1 MQLFIKTP
9 DGKTEILNVNLS
21 LSVENI
27 THLIED
33 KMFVPTFFQR
43 LYSQGKCLNHNDYVE
58 DLGIKDGDTLELNY
72 DILSGG
78 KNASRFKKA
87 SSFLYTSRTKPTFSP
102 FGCSKFINVI
112 HQNYLKRFQCIR
124 AYLN

>member
-1 MQLFIKTP
+1 MQLFIRIP

-27 THLIED
+27 THIIED
-33 KMFVPTFFQR
+33 KMFVPSFFQR
-43 LYSQGKCLNHNDYVE
+43 LYIRGECLNHEDYIE

-72 DILSGG
+72 EILGSG

-87 SSFLYTSRTKPTFSP
+87 SSCFRWKWKKKRTRRLQK
-102 FGCSKFINVI
+102 
-112 HQNYLKRFQCIR
+112 KRRKMRLR
-124 AYLN
+124 AR

>member
-9 DGKTEILNVNLS
+9 DGKNEILNVNLS

-43 LYSQGKCLNHNDYVE
+43 LYRQGKCLNQEDNIE
-58 DLGIKDGDTLELNY
+58 DLGIKDGDNLELNY
-72 DILSGG
+72 DILGGG

-87 SSFLYTSRTKPTFSP
+87 SSCFRW
-102 FGCSKFINVI
+102 
-112 HQNYLKRFQCIR
+112 
-124 AYLN
+124 

>member
-1 MQLFIKTP
+1 MQLFIRIP

-33 KMFVPTFFQR
+33 KMFVPSFFQR
-43 LYSQGKCLNHNDYVE
+43 LYIRGECLNHEDYIE

-72 DILSGG
+72 EILGSG

-87 SSFLYTSRTKPTFSP
+87 SSCFRWKWKKKRTRRLQK
-102 FGCSKFINVI
+102 
-112 HQNYLKRFQCIR
+112 KRRKMRLR
-124 AYLN
+124 AR

>member
-9 DGKTEILNVNLS
+9 DGKIEILNVNLS

-33 KMFVPTFFQR
+33 KLFIPSFFQR
-43 LYSQGKCLNHNDYVE
+43 LYNQGKCLNYEDYIE
-58 DLGIKDGDTLELNY
+58 DLGLKEGDTLELNY
-72 DILSGG
+72 DILGAG

-87 SSFLYTSRTKPTFSP
+87 SSCFRWKWKKKRTRRLQK
-102 FGCSKFINVI
+102 
-112 HQNYLKRFQCIR
+112 KRRKMRLR
-124 AYLN
+124 AR

>member
-9 DGKTEILNVNLS
+9 DGKIEILNVNLS

-33 KMFVPTFFQR
+33 KMFVPSFFQR
-43 LYSQGKCLNHNDYVE
+43 LYNQGKCLNHEDYIE
-58 DLGIKDGDTLELNY
+58 DLGLKEGDTLELNY
-72 DILSGG
+72 DILGGG

-87 SSFLYTSRTKPTFSP
+87 SSCFRWKWKKKRTRRLQK
-102 FGCSKFINVI
+102 
-112 HQNYLKRFQCIR
+112 KRRKMRIR
-124 AYLN
+124 AR

>member
-9 DGKTEILNVNLS
+9 GGKTEIITAHLS

-33 KMFVPTFFQR
+33 KLFVPSFFQR
-43 LYSQGKCLNHNDYVE
+43 LYSQGECLNHDDCIE
-58 DLGIKDGDTLELNY
+58 DLGLKEGDTLELNY
-72 DILSGG
+72 EILGSG

-87 SSFLYTSRTKPTFSP
+87 SSCFRWKWKKKRTRRLQK
-102 FGCSKFINVI
+102 
-112 HQNYLKRFQCIR
+112 KRRKMRLR
-124 AYLN
+124 AR

>member
-1 MQLFIKTP
+1 MQLFIRIP

-33 KMFVPTFFQR
+33 KMFVPIFFQR
-43 LYSQGKCLNHNDYVE
+43 LYIRGECLNHEDYIE

-72 DILSGG
+72 EILGSG

-87 SSFLYTSRTKPTFSP
+87 SSCFRWKWKKKRTRRLQK
-102 FGCSKFINVI
+102 
-112 HQNYLKRFQCIR
+112 KRRKMRLR
-124 AYLN
+124 AR

>member
-9 DGKTEILNVNLS
+9 DGKPEIITANLS

-33 KMFVPTFFQR
+33 KLFVPSFFQR
-43 LYSQGKCLNHNDYVE
+43 LYSQGECLNHDDCIE
-58 DLGIKDGDTLELNY
+58 DLGLKDGDTLELNY
-72 DILSGG
+72 DILGGG

-87 SSFLYTSRTKPTFSP
+87 SSCFRWKWKKKRTRRLQK
-102 FGCSKFINVI
+102 
-112 HQNYLKRFQCIR
+112 KRRKMRLR
-124 AYLN
+124 AR

>member
-1 MQLFIKTP
+1 MQLFIRTP
-9 DGKTEILNVNLS
+9 DGKNEILNVNLS

-43 LYSQGKCLNHNDYVE
+43 LYRQGKYLNQEDNIE
-58 DLGIKDGDTLELNY
+58 DLCIKDGDTLELNY
-72 DILSGG
+72 DILGGG

-87 SSFLYTSRTKPTFSP
+87 SSCFRWKWKKKRTRRLQK
-102 FGCSKFINVI
+102 
-112 HQNYLKRFQCIR
+112 KRRKMRLR
-124 AYLN
+124 AR